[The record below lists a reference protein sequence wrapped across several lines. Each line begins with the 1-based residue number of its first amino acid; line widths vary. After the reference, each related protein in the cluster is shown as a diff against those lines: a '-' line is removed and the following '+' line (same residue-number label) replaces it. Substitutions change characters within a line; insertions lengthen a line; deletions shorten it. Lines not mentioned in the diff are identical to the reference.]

1 MSYKSPEEVIAA
13 FHALPLAQQVKV
25 MRLLMEWQYSDDLQH
40 DIHYAIETILKGD
53 TQCPSG
59 GGAFLRLEDLTR
71 STVTWYSQASRSF
84 FAAREFSRGTWQ
96 NGSLYLDQC
105 PTCI

>member
-40 DIHYAIETILKGD
+40 DIHYAIEMILKGD
-53 TQCPSG
+53 TQCPQS
-59 GGAFLRLEDLTR
+59 
-71 STVTWYSQASRSF
+71 SSQPVQQSSQVPLPA
-84 FAAREFSRGTWQ
+84 GLKVP
-96 NGSLYLDQC
+96 LY
-105 PTCI
+105 P